1 MSEDLDRILERAY
14 TDIAFCGQV
23 LFPHAFHRPFDAPHR
38 QIFDLLQNSDN
49 PRKVVIAPRGVGKT
63 TIDNLLVPAHRIL
76 FNDKKYIVPVGAS
89 AETAIEQ
96 SENLKNEL
104 LENEYIGQLFN
115 IESHSQTFSKTDWI
129 VKVGDTPVKVR
140 PKGAGQKLRGM
151 KWGSYRPDL
160 IVVDDLEDEE
170 SVMNEER
177 RAALK
182 RWFYGAL
189 MGLVDRSSKN
199 WDIIVVGTL
208 LHEDSL
214 LMNLV
219 EDKRNW
225 DSVVLE
231 LCDDDLNSH
240 FPNYAD
246 NKEIQELYQTYKDA
260 GQLDVFARE
269 YRSNPISTED
279 AVFQQ
284 SYFKYY
290 EEKDV
295 KLDNNPA
302 VENIVLVDIARTTKV
317 HSADSAIVGVAIDTR
332 TEAVYVRDIDHGKF
346 HPDEIYDKAIA
357 MCQRLGAYRLGVEV
371 TGLHEFITYPLR
383 NELFRRAKN
392 IELIELKARGG
403 VTERGKVERVRSLVP
418 FYRQGLIYHNKNIS
432 TALEQQLLS
441 FPKSKRWDI
450 MDAFGYVTEML
461 EMGQRYMSS
470 AGEDYDDPLMIEQE
484 MRELEQDYTMRKN
497 EDFRMI

>member
-1 MSEDLDRILERAY
+1 MSEDLDRILQKAY

-23 LFPHAFHRPFDAPHR
+23 LFPDAFSRPFDNAHR

-49 PRKVVIAPRGVGKT
+49 PRKVVVAPRGVGKT

-76 FNDKKYIVPVGAS
+76 FNEKKYIVPVGAS

-104 LENEYIGQLFN
+104 LENEYIGELFN
-115 IESHSQTFSKTDWI
+115 ISPHEQTFSKSDWI
-129 VKVGDTPVKVR
+129 IKVGNSLVKVR

-160 IVVDDLEDEE
+160 IIVDDLEDEE
-170 SVMNEER
+170 SVANEER

-182 RWFYGAL
+182 KWFYGAL
-189 MGLVDRSSKN
+189 MGLVDRSKKN
-199 WDIIVVGTL
+199 WEIVVIGTL

-214 LMNLV
+214 LTNLV
-219 EDKRNW
+219 EDKNW

-231 LCDDDLNSH
+231 LCDDDLKSQ
-240 FPNYAD
+240 FPNYLD
-246 NKEIQELYQTYKDA
+246 DKGVRDLYQLYKDA
-260 GQLDVFARE
+260 GELDVFARE

-284 SYFKYY
+284 AYFKNYD
-290 EEKDV
+290 EKDV
-295 KLDNNPA
+295 SLDKNPS
-302 VENIVLVDIARTTKV
+302 VENFVLVDIARTTKV
-317 HSADSAIVGVAIDTR
+317 HSADSAIVGVAVDLK
-332 TEAVYVRDIDHGKF
+332 TEAVYVRDIEHGKF
-346 HPDEIYDKAIA
+346 HPDEIYDKCIN
-357 MCQRLGAYRLGVEV
+357 MCQRLGARRLGVEV

-383 NELFRRAKN
+383 NELFRRARN

-418 FYRQGLIYHNKNIS
+418 FYRQGLIYHNP
-432 TALEQQLLS
+432 AVCDVLEQQLLS
-441 FPKSKRWDI
+441 FPKSKRWDV
-450 MDAFGYVTEML
+450 MDAFGYISEML
-461 EMGQRYMSS
+461 ELGQRYMDSK
-470 AGEDYDDPLMIEQE
+470 AEEFDDPQMIDEE
-484 MRELEQDYTMRKN
+484 MRELEYDYNMREN
-497 EDFRMI
+497 EDFRLI